1 MGDRQT
7 EVGRRGIKKERER
20 KEGEKVKKKKKKR
33 ERERRSLSG
42 RTRKEAVWVLYGQGT
57 VIYLQLVFF
66 WEINANKQYL

>member
-33 ERERRSLSG
+33 EREKEEVFQGGQERRQCG
-42 RTRKEAVWVLYGQGT
+42 YCMVRVR
-57 VIYLQLVFF
+57 
-66 WEINANKQYL
+66 